1 MSSELLRAFFNQVD
15 MIFCTRWTWWGVSNQ
30 WVNCRQPKLLV
41 GSFHIASSFHK
52 TELHLLALCV
62 ALIRWDFLK
71 LRVLQFFYFWATKS
85 FGYEAANDIKYSF
98 NDLFQVNSWLRGG
111 TTRNRPSSGNPST
124 FSQPR
129 QKPSQSGWFCS
140 GTSCAPQKRKRR
152 GTKPNWSQSGRKLGS
167 LRTNMWS
174 PESDLDRWQIQK
186 CQIVDIGWALLVW
199 MQLFNNWFDVW
210 MVKWLI
216 ELLDCFLVDWFF
228 SLVWL

>member
-1 MSSELLRAFFNQVD
+1 MFLQDVGNFFASGGHDFFCTRCTWFFALGGHIVLHQAD

-30 WVNCRQPKLLV
+30 WVNCRQPKPLV

-62 ALIRWDFLK
+62 ALIRCDFFK
-71 LRVLQFFYFWATKS
+71 LRVLQYFYFWATKS

-152 GTKPNWSQSGRKLGS
+152 GTKPNWSQSGR
-167 LRTNMWS
+167 NW
-174 PESDLDRWQIQK
+174 DLWGQICEVRKVIWTDDRLK
-186 CQIVDIGWALLVW
+186 NA
-199 MQLFNNWFDVW
+199 N
-210 MVKWLI
+210 
-216 ELLDCFLVDWFF
+216 
-228 SLVWL
+228 